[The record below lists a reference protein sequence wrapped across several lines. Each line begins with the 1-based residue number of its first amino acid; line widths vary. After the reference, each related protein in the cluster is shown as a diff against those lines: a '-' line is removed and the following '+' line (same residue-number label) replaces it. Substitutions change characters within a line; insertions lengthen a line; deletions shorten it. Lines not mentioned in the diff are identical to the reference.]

1 MKSVFSLVKD
11 CKLKEGNYMAN
22 LKVKC
27 IKSQKLV
34 IRSFCRRNMKW
45 QIRHP
50 HPPDNS
56 PLIICKLLVQCLCFL
71 IIEDFRNLIY
81 YPSFNSKKIN

>member
-11 CKLKEGNYMAN
+11 CNLKEGNYMAN

-34 IRSFCRRNMKW
+34 IRSFCRRNMKL

-50 HPPDNS
+50 HPP
-56 PLIICKLLVQCLCFL
+56 ITHH
-71 IIEDFRNLIY
+71 
-81 YPSFNSKKIN
+81 